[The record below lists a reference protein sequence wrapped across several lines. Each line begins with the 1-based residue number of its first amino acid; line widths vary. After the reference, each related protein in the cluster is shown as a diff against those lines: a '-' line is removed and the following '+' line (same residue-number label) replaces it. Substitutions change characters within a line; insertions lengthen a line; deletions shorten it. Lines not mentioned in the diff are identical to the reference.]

1 MQGKTSAFFDTPMNH
16 WLFIFLEPFAHI
28 CTPSWGRTRGSN
40 KLLTTKCH
48 LEETWNWNDCFQL
61 SCVDAFRSQL
71 CVCFLSLFFLRA
83 TLCSAAWKFTAFLFF
98 VFERLEFYFLN
109 FWFVS
114 WNTTTRC
121 CAAPTLMFTLI
132 KFIGQQ
138 LRRRG
143 SVFWGLSFSA
153 SLCLCLSWKVT
164 KFLRRW
170 IEIHRR
176 HHNRNLFSL
185 GRLEKSFIQ
194 QQHDF
199 LRLKRTTNT
208 YTSCD
213 SRICYSQIF
222 RTDLLILLLLLLR
235 LRWLFCF
242 LYFLLLRKCRS
253 HLSRTYFV
261 AALPQFARRGIFLI
275 HANTKHSRA
284 IIRQASKKRV
294 SHNYPK
300 SATTHYPH
308 EHRRLGGICIRAIK
322 HKY

>member
-1 MQGKTSAFFDTPMNH
+1 MHQVGVG
-16 WLFIFLEPFAHI
+16 L
-28 CTPSWGRTRGSN
+28 GSN
-40 KLLTTKCH
+40 KLLTKCH

-71 CVCFLSLFFLRA
+71 CLLPFTFLFLFCAPLSALCLEVYCFFILRVREIGILLLEFLVCFL
-83 TLCSAAWKFTAFLFF
+83 K
-98 VFERLEFYFLN
+98 
-109 FWFVS
+109 
-114 WNTTTRC
+114 NTTTRG
-121 CAAPTLMFTLI
+121 CAAPLMFTLI

-143 SVFWGLSFSA
+143 SGFWGLSFSA

-213 SRICYSQIF
+213 SRICYSQYSAPTYLFFFFFVFGDCSASYIF
-222 RTDLLILLLLLLR
+222 CSYENAVL
-235 LRWLFCF
+235 
-242 LYFLLLRKCRS
+242 
-253 HLSRTYFV
+253 TYHAHTSWQHYHNSPVV
-261 AALPQFARRGIFLI
+261 AFFWFTPTPSIAAR
-275 HANTKHSRA
+275 
-284 IIRQASKKRV
+284 
-294 SHNYPK
+294 
-300 SATTHYPH
+300 
-308 EHRRLGGICIRAIK
+308 
-322 HKY
+322 

>member
-1 MQGKTSAFFDTPMNH
+1 MNH

-28 CTPSWGRTRGSN
+28 CTPSWGRSRQQQAPYDEMPLGGN
-40 KLLTTKCH
+40 LKLKRLFST
-48 LEETWNWNDCFQL
+48 F
-61 SCVDAFRSQL
+61 L
-71 CVCFLSLFFLRA
+71 CRCIPFPTVCLLPFTFFLRA

-121 CAAPTLMFTLI
+121 CAAPAPTLMFTLI

-170 IEIHRR
+170 IEIYRR

-222 RTDLLILLLLLLR
+222 RTDLLILLL